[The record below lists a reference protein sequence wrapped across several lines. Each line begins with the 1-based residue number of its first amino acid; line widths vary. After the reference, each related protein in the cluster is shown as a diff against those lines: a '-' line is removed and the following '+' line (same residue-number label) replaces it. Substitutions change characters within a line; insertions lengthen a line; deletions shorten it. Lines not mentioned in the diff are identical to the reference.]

1 MAQPQITPLV
11 DSIVQAMDERKA
23 TAISVL
29 DLTDIEN
36 SVCDYFVICEG
47 TSNTQIDGIAA
58 SIEEKVRKELNEKPW
73 HVEGKDTSR
82 WVLVDYVNT
91 VAHIFLKET
100 REFYDLESLW
110 GDAPIIEVS
119 PEHSKH

>member
-1 MAQPQITPLV
+1 MTQRHITPLV
-11 DSIVQAMDERKA
+11 DSIVQAMDDRKA
-23 TAISVL
+23 TDISVL

-47 TSNTQIDGIAA
+47 TSNTQIDSIAG
-58 SIEEKVRKELNEKPW
+58 SVEEKVRKNLQEKPW
-73 HVEGKDTSR
+73 HVEGKENSR

-110 GDAPIIEVS
+110 GDAPLIEMS
-119 PEHSKH
+119 PENSK

>member
-11 DSIVQAMDERKA
+11 DRIVQAMDERKA
-23 TAISVL
+23 TDITVL

-47 TSNTQIDGIAA
+47 TSNTQIDGIAG
-58 SIEEKVRKELNEKPW
+58 SVEEKVRKELNEKPW

-110 GDAPIIEVS
+110 GDAPTIEVS
-119 PEHSKH
+119 PEHSKQ